1 MRGRRV
7 GLRPDICAWIRRPAR
22 GGGHHIPRAHLMDIK
37 TCLAGNPHYRAAGLR
52 GERASAVER
61 RARLVPGEYRTR
73 ARACDHRMAVRAAV
87 AAGGRESDVPPLGPR
102 YPGAAVTAH
111 LATFPEPEGLV
122 VGSYGEANRGVT
134 DFVSRCGRAA
144 GEREWRSMGART
156 ASEAA
161 SIITA
166 QMLRSLSVRV
176 HSGHMRVLYARLRY
190 VGMSAAQA
198 ATHTG
203 GGEAGGGETGGG

>member
-1 MRGRRV
+1 MSRQRCQ
-7 GLRPDICAWIRRPAR
+7 P
-22 GGGHHIPRAHLMDIK
+22 
-37 TCLAGNPHYRAAGLR
+37 
-52 GERASAVER
+52 
-61 RARLVPGEYRTR
+61 RARLQLQSPAGQGRCSMTKGKLFAGMRAFSPCTHITTALLQAHAWYRPWARDTQGQPSQPTSPRSPSRRGSLLAPMGRPTGESPTLL
-73 ARACDHRMAVRAAV
+73 
-87 AAGGRESDVPPLGPR
+87 AG
-102 YPGAAVTAH
+102 
-111 LATFPEPEGLV
+111 
-122 VGSYGEANRGVT
+122 
-134 DFVSRCGRAA
+134 RCGRAA

-198 ATHTG
+198 ATH
-203 GGEAGGGETGGG
+203 AGGGVVVRLVAE

>member
-1 MRGRRV
+1 MYTFVETPGFLGNTATQYKYGARMRFIGISLPILVLTVAHV
-7 GLRPDICAWIRRPAR
+7 GT
-22 GGGHHIPRAHLMDIK
+22 G
-37 TCLAGNPHYRAAGLR
+37 
-52 GERASAVER
+52 
-61 RARLVPGEYRTR
+61 
-73 ARACDHRMAVRAAV
+73 ACDHRMAVRAAV

-190 VGMSAAQA
+190 VGMSAAQPGSHA
-198 ATHTG
+198 HRRW
-203 GGEAGGGETGGG
+203 

>member
-1 MRGRRV
+1 MPGCLERRLAA
-7 GLRPDICAWIRRPAR
+7 GEAQLARPA
-22 GGGHHIPRAHLMDIK
+22 
-37 TCLAGNPHYRAAGLR
+37 
-52 GERASAVER
+52 
-61 RARLVPGEYRTR
+61 PG
-73 ARACDHRMAVRAAV
+73 
-87 AAGGRESDVPPLGPR
+87 S
-102 YPGAAVTAH
+102 
-111 LATFPEPEGLV
+111 
-122 VGSYGEANRGVT
+122 
-134 DFVSRCGRAA
+134 A

-198 ATHTG
+198 ATHAG
-203 GGEAGGGETGGG
+203 GGEASGGVTGGG

>member
-1 MRGRRV
+1 
-7 GLRPDICAWIRRPAR
+7 
-22 GGGHHIPRAHLMDIK
+22 
-37 TCLAGNPHYRAAGLR
+37 
-52 GERASAVER
+52 
-61 RARLVPGEYRTR
+61 
-73 ARACDHRMAVRAAV
+73 MAVRAAV

-198 ATHTG
+198 ATHAG
-203 GGEAGGGETGGG
+203 GGAARGGETGGG